1 MKKVESCARC
11 PSSKNIK
18 KNEKPR
24 TPIFTPN
31 KFTKIRQ
38 HTIIDQPFILYIK
51 RSSHQ
56 IKMKQS
62 ALAGQLT
69 EPKPPSDNVTDE
81 SPFSSQSSAY
91 IHVTA
96 KENDSDSEIEDF
108 TPDRDTNNL
117 WTPQKYSGLTGP
129 VTMNAANGSR
139 KGSKS
144 TKKTTKLAAV
154 PDLNNVRFCRVCED
168 FLPVTEFPRGQRR
181 YTCRVHLWER
191 NGRKAKKTLLMKTR
205 KKLLTRMWMQCYRD
219 WTCRDRA
226 RNRPLDSRKVRP
238 SC

>member
-1 MKKVESCARC
+1 M
-11 PSSKNIK
+11 
-18 KNEKPR
+18 
-24 TPIFTPN
+24 
-31 KFTKIRQ
+31 
-38 HTIIDQPFILYIK
+38 
-51 RSSHQ
+51 
-56 IKMKQS
+56 
-62 ALAGQLT
+62 
-69 EPKPPSDNVTDE
+69 
-81 SPFSSQSSAY
+81 
-91 IHVTA
+91 TA

-191 NGRKAKKTLLMKTR
+191 NGRKAKKTLLTKPR

-219 WTCRDRA
+219 WACRDRDLLGYDCNNDRVGLTQGDINSLLDMETCLQRA
-226 RNRPLDSRKVRP
+226 DGNSVTNSGEVNADAITELAVMPKDLSKPLSKENAMLVSKEERRQMRDKILRDAAHDPATTAVG
-238 SC
+238 